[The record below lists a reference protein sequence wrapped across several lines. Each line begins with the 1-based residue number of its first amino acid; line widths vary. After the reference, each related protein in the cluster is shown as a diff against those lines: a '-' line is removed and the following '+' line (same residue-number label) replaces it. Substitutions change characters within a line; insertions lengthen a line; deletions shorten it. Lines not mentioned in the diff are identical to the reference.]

1 MLFLVLIAKFIALRV
16 KKRITTNN
24 IEANAY
30 NERLAELLSAVTYRA
45 IITFA
50 VMIFFEMMGINIGF
64 LIT

>member
-1 MLFLVLIAKFIALRV
+1 MAKFIALRV

-30 NERLAELLSAVTYRA
+30 NERLAELLSDVTYRA